1 MNIYNLKK
9 EMKNIIYSDSSLS
22 KNSIRDRNSAINKI
36 FENFN
41 NLDDVSVITKD
52 KILDNLNS
60 TKFKTKLSAGVNAIR
75 FLKEHNLDFDFP
87 SENELKEIIK
97 NKKKNYRLAYKLML
111 ESGLRVHEVVALK
124 KDDFSF
130 DKNLIT
136 INLREAKG
144 NKLCSIE
151 LENKYLSKNISE
163 FIETKSEDERVF
175 PHMRYLQ
182 EQATKMGIK
191 CHDLRRGF
199 AKRTYKEELENDS
212 PRSEALDKTRI
223 KLRHTISDTTKIYL
237 NSKIKV

>member
-1 MNIYNLKK
+1 
-9 EMKNIIYSDSSLS
+9 
-22 KNSIRDRNSAINKI
+22 
-36 FENFN
+36 
-41 NLDDVSVITKD
+41 
-52 KILDNLNS
+52 
-60 TKFKTKLSAGVNAIR
+60 
-75 FLKEHNLDFDFP
+75 
-87 SENELKEIIK
+87 
-97 NKKKNYRLAYKLML
+97 ML
-111 ESGLRVHEVVALK
+111 ESGLRVHEVAALK
-124 KDDFSF
+124 KEDFSF

-163 FIETKSEDERVF
+163 FIEVKNEDERVF

-199 AKRTYKEELENDS
+199 AKRNYKEELENDS

-223 KLRHTISDTTKIYL
+223 KLRHTRSDTTKIYL

>member
-1 MNIYNLKK
+1 MQYH
-9 EMKNIIYSDSSLS
+9 
-22 KNSIRDRNSAINKI
+22 SIRNI
-36 FENFN
+36 
-41 NLDDVSVITKD
+41 
-52 KILDNLNS
+52 
-60 TKFKTKLSAGVNAIR
+60 
-75 FLKEHNLDFDFP
+75 
-87 SENELKEIIK
+87 
-97 NKKKNYRLAYKLML
+97 
-111 ESGLRVHEVVALK
+111 
-124 KDDFSF
+124 DFSF

-163 FIETKSEDERVF
+163 FIETKSEDEKVF

-199 AKRTYKEELENDS
+199 AKRELKNDS

-223 KLRHTISDTTKIYL
+223 RLRHTRSDTTKIYL